1 MARKRMFTDEQFKA
15 VYMKLLFRKDGSK
28 RSMREIA
35 EHSEL
40 LKLTRW
46 SKTSKSHIGSLQRLT
61 KDIRFGEYEVY
72 KEALRLGLI
81 PSSMK
86 FEDYSSNKKLN
97 YSEEDKETI
106 NKPIPQRVIMTELA
120 SRFGLSPEI
129 FDVSLTKD
137 EVIIEYIKSL
147 GYSQDEIDKELAE
160 IKKIRYKGR

>member
-1 MARKRMFTDEQFKA
+1 MFSDEQFKT

-35 EHSEL
+35 ECAEL
-40 LKLTRW
+40 LKVTKW
-46 SKTSKSHIGSLQRLT
+46 SKTSKNHVGSLQRICSDLN
-61 KDIRFGEYEVY
+61 FGEYEVY

-81 PSSMK
+81 PSTLK
-86 FEDYSSNKKLN
+86 FEDYTSNKKLN
-97 YSEEDKETI
+97 YSEEDKDTI
-106 NKPIPQRVIMTELA
+106 NKPIPQRILMTELA
-120 SRFGLSPEI
+120 SRFGLSPDI

-147 GYSQDEIDKELAE
+147 GYSQDEIDKELLE